1 MANEVTVPID
11 DLKRQ
16 LAEISGGEADD
27 ESKAVAG
34 SSGFV
39 KRISIKGGVF
49 RKFAAGKEVA
59 AVTDRFMHVIF
70 AKMSPTP
77 SRMFYPDAYVEGQKV
92 APLCWSTNSEIP
104 DPDVAEKQ
112 ASNCRECK
120 NSIKGSGRDGQGQA
134 CRLSWRTAVVLP
146 NDPSGDVMQL
156 VIPAASVWGQ
166 EYNRTWP
173 FQQYV
178 RFLVENN
185 ISVGRVI
192 TKMEFDLRK
201 PSPTLLFSPIAP
213 VPAEM
218 IPVIAEQNKSLV
230 AQLATKLTVFKGRVV
245 DEEAEHDDSP
255 ASPIKVDVPSDSGD
269 VPEPILREAAKPTPP
284 AEKAELSET
293 IKKWA
298 TKKVS

>member
-1 MANEVTVPID
+1 MTNEVTVSVD

-16 LAEISGGEADD
+16 VAEIAGGEADE

-49 RKFAAGKEVA
+49 RKFAGGKEVA
-59 AVTDRFMHVIF
+59 AVADRHMNVIF

-77 SRMFYPDAYVEGQKV
+77 SRMFYADAYVEDQKV
-92 APLCWSTNSEIP
+92 APLCWATNSEVP
-104 DPDVAEKQ
+104 DPDVAQRQ
-112 ASNCRECK
+112 APTCRECPQ
-120 NSIKGSGRDGQGQA
+120 SVKGSGRDGKGQA

-146 NDPSGDVMQL
+146 NDPGGDVMQL

-166 EYNRTWP
+166 EFNRTWP
-173 FQQYV
+173 FQAYV

-213 VPAEM
+213 VPADM
-218 IPVIAEQNKSLV
+218 VAKIAEQNKSLV

-245 DEEAEHDDSP
+245 DDEVEPDDSP
-255 ASPIKVDVPSDSGD
+255 AAPIKVDVPSPADE
-269 VPEPILREAAKPTPP
+269 PEPVLREAAKPTPP
-284 AEKAELSET
+284 AEKAELSDT

-298 TKKVS
+298 AKKVI